1 MINFIKKRLLSFTA
15 VLGIIAFLL
24 IVSLV
29 LSGALSALSAQLSGL
44 VPGATIIWRVL
55 NFFVSFVII
64 TFLFALIYNF
74 MPDAKI
80 A

>member
-1 MINFIKKRLLSFTA
+1 MINFIKKRLLSFIKKRLLSFTA

-64 TFLFALIYNF
+64 TFLFALI
-74 MPDAKI
+74 
-80 A
+80 